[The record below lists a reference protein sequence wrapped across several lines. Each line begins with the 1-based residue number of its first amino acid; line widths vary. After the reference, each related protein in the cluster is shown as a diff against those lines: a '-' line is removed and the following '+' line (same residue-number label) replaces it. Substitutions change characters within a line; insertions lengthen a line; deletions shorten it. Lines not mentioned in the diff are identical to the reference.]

1 MLGNARFLNRRRRT
15 RCADI
20 REQDL
25 KSQSSPGTLCGL
37 SLRSLRLT
45 VLLFLLLPS
54 PAAVFAQTS
63 RAVTWQPAQLVNGS
77 PVLFQIRAPAKVR
90 SITATWLGHDLNF
103 FHSESSRTWYAL
115 AGIPVETTAGRYDL
129 RISEALAGTK
139 SAQLVTTVRIGRAVY
154 PKITVRVAKKY
165 TEPNPE
171 ELREINADKE
181 VKQKVFAIA
190 TAEKLWTGTFVAPVS
205 SPVSDVFGTARVFN
219 NEVQGRHL
227 GLDFA
232 APAGTP
238 VHAINRGTV
247 ILARPL
253 YFEGGFVVIDHGQGL
268 MSLYLHLSD
277 FKVKEGDQVDT
288 GQLIALSGGSGRA
301 TGPHLHLAIRWQ
313 GVYVNP
319 AILLKLIIPPRNNA
333 LSLATTN

>member
-1 MLGNARFLNRRRRT
+1 MVGNARSLHRRAQRELAKI
-15 RCADI
+15 ADQG
-20 REQDL
+20 RNS
-25 KSQSSPGTLCGL
+25 KSSPCALC
-37 SLRSLRLT
+37 SCSSRSLGLKA
-45 VLLFLLLPS
+45 LFFLLLLS
-54 PAAVFAQTS
+54 PAAISAQTP
-63 RAVTWQPAQLVNGS
+63 AATVTWQPANLVNGS
-77 PVLFQIRAPAKVR
+77 PVLFQMRAPANVR
-90 SITATWLGHDLNF
+90 SITATWLGHDLTF
-103 FHSESSRTWYAL
+103 FRSGASRTWYAL
-115 AGIPVETTAGRYDL
+115 AGIPVETRAGKYAL
-129 RISEALAGTK
+129 RISQASTVAP
-139 SAQLVTTVRIGRAVY
+139 SAQLVTSIRIGRAVY

-171 ELREINADKE
+171 ELHEINADKG
-181 VKQKVFAIA
+181 VKQRAFAVA
-190 TAEKLWTGTFVAPVS
+190 TTEKLWTGAFVAPVS

-232 APAGTP
+232 APAGTE

-268 MSLYLHLSD
+268 MSLYLHLSE

-313 GVYVNP
+313 GIYVNP
-319 AILLKLIIPPRNNA
+319 AILLTLRIPPQSKA
-333 LSLATTN
+333 

>member
-1 MLGNARFLNRRRRT
+1 MVGDNKTLNRNERGEF
-15 RCADI
+15 AKLAGQNLNS
-20 REQDL
+20 EA
-25 KSQSSPGTLCGL
+25 SPWGW
-37 SLRSLRLT
+37 SLGCLRLKALFFL
-45 VLLFLLLPS
+45 VLLS
-54 PAAVFAQTS
+54 PATVFAQTS
-63 RAVTWQPAQLVNGS
+63 RSGVTWEPAKLVNGS
-77 PVLFQIRAPAKVR
+77 PVLFHLRAPANVR
-90 SITATWLGHDLNF
+90 SITATWLGHDVTF
-103 FHSESSRTWYAL
+103 FRSGASRTWYAL
-115 AGIPVETTAGRYDL
+115 AGVPVETTAGSYAL
-129 RISEALAGTK
+129 RVSEAFAEAK
-139 SAQLVTTVRIGRAVY
+139 SAQFEITVRVGRAVY

-165 TEPNPE
+165 TQPNPE
-171 ELREINADKE
+171 ELREINADKG
-181 VKQKVFAIA
+181 VKQKVFATA
-190 TAEKLWTGTFVAPVS
+190 TAERLWTGTFAAPVS

-288 GQLIALSGGSGRA
+288 GQVIALSGGSGRA

-319 AILLKLIIPPRNNA
+319 AILLKLVIPPQSNA
-333 LSLATTN
+333 

>member
-1 MLGNARFLNRRRRT
+1 MSF
-15 RCADI
+15 
-20 REQDL
+20 
-25 KSQSSPGTLCGL
+25 
-37 SLRSLRLT
+37 RSLRLKA
-45 VLLFLLLPS
+45 LFFLLLVS
-54 PAAVFAQTS
+54 PAAVLAQTP
-63 RAVTWQPAQLVNGS
+63 RAAVTWQPAELVNGS
-77 PVLFQIRAPAKVR
+77 PVLFQIRAPAGVR
-90 SITATWLGHDLNF
+90 SITAAWLGHDLTF
-103 FHSESSRTWYAL
+103 FHSESSRTWYTL
-115 AGIPVETTAGRYDL
+115 AGVPVETTAGRYDL
-129 RISEALAGTK
+129 RISEAFTATK

-171 ELREINADKE
+171 QLREINADKG
-181 VKQKVFAIA
+181 VKQKAFAVV
-190 TAEKLWTGTFVAPVS
+190 TAEKLWTGTFIAPVS

-247 ILARPL
+247 ILARLL

-277 FKVKEGDQVDT
+277 FKVEEGDQVDT
-288 GQLIALSGGSGRA
+288 GQLIALSGDSGRA

-319 AILLKLIIPPRNNA
+319 AILLKLIIPPQSKA
-333 LSLATTN
+333 

>member
-1 MLGNARFLNRRRRT
+1 MSSLFRL
-15 RCADI
+15 
-20 REQDL
+20 
-25 KSQSSPGTLCGL
+25 SSPSLGL
-37 SLRSLRLT
+37 KALF
-45 VLLFLLLPS
+45 FLLLLS
-54 PAAVFAQTS
+54 PAALFAQAS
-63 RAVTWQPAQLVNGS
+63 RAAVTWQPAQLVNGS
-77 PVLFQIRAPAKVR
+77 PVLFQIRAPAGVQ
-90 SITATWLGHDLNF
+90 SISATWLGHDLTF
-103 FHSESSRTWYAL
+103 FRSGSSRTWYAL
-115 AGIPVETTAGRYDL
+115 AGIPVDTTAGKYPL
-129 RISEALAGTK
+129 RISQASAGTK
-139 SAQLVTTVRIGRAVY
+139 PAELETMVRIGRAVY
-154 PKITVRVAKKY
+154 PKITVQVAKKY

-171 ELREINADKE
+171 QLREINADKG

-190 TAEKLWTGTFVAPVS
+190 TSEKLWTGTFVAPVS

-219 NEVQGRHL
+219 NQVQSRHL

-232 APAGTP
+232 APAGTE

-277 FKVKEGDQVDT
+277 FKAKEGDQVDA

-319 AILLKLIIPPRNNA
+319 AILLKLIIPPPRITGE
-333 LSLATTN
+333 L

>member
-1 MLGNARFLNRRRRT
+1 MVGNARSLNRRVQREFAKI
-15 RCADI
+15 ADKG
-20 REQDL
+20 RNSNRSPYAL
-25 KSQSSPGTLCGL
+25 CPRSS
-37 SLRSLRLT
+37 RSLGLKALFF
-45 VLLFLLLPS
+45 LLFLS
-54 PAAVFAQTS
+54 PAAISAQTS
-63 RAVTWQPAQLVNGS
+63 VATVTWQPANLVNGS
-77 PVLFQIRAPAKVR
+77 PVLFQIRAPRNVR
-90 SITATWLGHDLNF
+90 SITAIWLGHDLTF
-103 FHSESSRTWYAL
+103 FRSGASRTWYAL
-115 AGIPVETTAGRYDL
+115 AGIPVETRAGRYAL
-129 RISEALAGTK
+129 RISQASTVEQST
-139 SAQLVTTVRIGRAVY
+139 QLVTSIKIGRAVY

-171 ELREINADKE
+171 QLHEIHADKG
-181 VKQKVFAIA
+181 VKEKAFAVA
-190 TAEKLWTGTFVAPVS
+190 TAEKLWTGAFVAPVS

-232 APAGTP
+232 APAGTE

-268 MSLYLHLSD
+268 MSLYLHLSE

-319 AILLKLIIPPRNNA
+319 AILLTLRIPPQSKA
-333 LSLATTN
+333 